1 MRERDPEVSEG
12 RLVRLLVLDI
22 GNGCLDERGGV
33 EGGVETVALILVR
46 AGKGE
51 GAASRETGVGVDGLT
66 SSSTSMWTSSF
77 ASGF

>member
-1 MRERDPEVSEG
+1 MRERDPEGSDG

-33 EGGVETVALILVR
+33 EGGVETVALVLVR

-51 GAASRETGVGVDGLT
+51 V
-66 SSSTSMWTSSF
+66 
-77 ASGF
+77 